1 MRQRS
6 SKSWSSTTRED
17 GNGGAQPSQTKQ
29 LSWIELPPIAKRHQ
43 PNRLLVFLPGD
54 GACAESFSPVAIAW
68 QLKFPGALGVILQPP
83 LRGNAWWP
91 SNSETRSGARN
102 AARAV
107 AQQIRSL
114 QSLWHLLPSQTAVIA
129 FAQGAMLALELAR
142 APGSGAEGGPGAETR
157 TSALVVAYAARLA
170 GPILVHESISCTI
183 HLIHGDLDHRVPYV
197 FGQQA
202 YRSLKA
208 AGADVTWDLL
218 ADAAHTIGQE
228 GVIVGTTRA
237 MQSIFRG
244 RSRQAP
250 PTLH

>member
-1 MRQRS
+1 MPQRS
-6 SKSWSSTTRED
+6 SKSWSSTTRENSD
-17 GNGGAQPSQTKQ
+17 AGAHSDDTPQ
-29 LSWIELPPIAKRHQ
+29 LSWIELPPIVERHQ

-54 GACAESFSPVAIAW
+54 GACAQSFSPVAIAW

-83 LRGNAWWP
+83 LPGNAWWP
-91 SNSETRSGARN
+91 SGNEVRSGARS
-102 AARAV
+102 AGRGV

-114 QSLWHLLPSQTAVIA
+114 QALWHLLPSQTAVIA
-129 FAQGAMLALELAR
+129 FAQGATLALELAR
-142 APGSGAEGGPGAETR
+142 ASGSRAGRESGAERAIC
-157 TSALVVAYAARLA
+157 ALVVAYAARLA
-170 GPILVHESISCTI
+170 GPILAHESVSCTV
-183 HLIHGDLDHRVPYV
+183 HLVHGDLDHRVPYV

-228 GVIVGTTRA
+228 GVIVGTSRA